1 MSQMSGS
8 HNNRPGGSEKRELLW
23 SGKLLVMKSSIV
35 QDNHMRGDVS
45 ILSVVASLVLGGVV

>member
-1 MSQMSGS
+1 MSGS